1 MCNITPN
8 FAAMHIRIIG
18 PRQPNDRYS
27 QLIQHATVNVQ
38 GLGQVIN
45 DDERGI
51 RAHAKAILKA
61 GLARADGNPDTL
73 MYMTLATLD
82 LICAALVAS
91 PPNQQD
97 VPCNVR
103 VRYIVSISDS
113 GDFEYVNNASGF
125 RYDSNNTGHCIE
137 FSGPECDGATKV
149 NERL

>member
-18 PRQPNDRYS
+18 PRQANDRYNR
-27 QLIQHATVNVQ
+27 LIQHATVNVQ
-38 GLGQVIN
+38 GLDQVIN
-45 DDERGI
+45 DDESEI

-82 LICAALVAS
+82 QICAALAAS
-91 PPNQQD
+91 PPNRKN
-97 VPCNVR
+97 VTCNVR
-103 VRYIVSISDS
+103 VRYIVSINDR

-125 RYDSNNTGHCIE
+125 RYDSNNAGHCVE
-137 FSGPECDGATKV
+137 FSGPDYDGASRV

>member
-18 PRQPNDRYS
+18 PRQPNDRYN

-38 GLGQVIN
+38 GLGLVIN
-45 DDERGI
+45 DDERVI
-51 RAHAKAILKA
+51 RAHAKAILEA

-82 LICAALVAS
+82 QICAALVAS
-91 PPNQQD
+91 PPDQQD
-97 VPCNVR
+97 VTCNVR
-103 VRYIVSISDS
+103 VRYIVSISDT
-113 GDFEYVNNASGF
+113 GAFEYVNNASGF
-125 RYDSNNTGHCIE
+125 RYDSDNTGRCVE
-137 FSGPECDGATKV
+137 FSGPDCDGATKV